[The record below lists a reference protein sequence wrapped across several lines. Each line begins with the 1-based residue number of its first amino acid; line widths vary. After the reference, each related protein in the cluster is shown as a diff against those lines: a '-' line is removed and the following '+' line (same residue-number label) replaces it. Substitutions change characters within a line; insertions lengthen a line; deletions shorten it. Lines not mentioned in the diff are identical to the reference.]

1 MDYSPRDYYKAV
13 EAIIWAGREAAD
25 ARLVSA
31 SGGNIS
37 ARLGGSRYCVISCSG
52 SWLARLS
59 VEDFVV
65 LDVENQAVI
74 DGSTKPSSEY
84 KVHTMTY
91 AARPD
96 VRAVVHLHP
105 QWTVLARALD
115 IATQPLT
122 LDHFS
127 YLGEIR
133 YVPLSPNGSDQLG
146 QDVAAA
152 AANGS
157 DVIVLDH
164 HGSACLGDDIA
175 MAYRRSLNLEEAA
188 RASVITSLAG
198 HSPINFPAELAR
210 PHA

>member
-1 MDYSPRDYYKAV
+1 MHYSPRDYYKAV
-13 EAIIWAGREAAD
+13 EAIIWAGREAAG

-37 ARLGGSRYCVISCSG
+37 ARLGDSGYCVITCSG
-52 SWLARLS
+52 SWLGQLS
-59 VEDFVV
+59 VDDFVV

-74 DGSTKPSSEY
+74 DGSAKPSSEY

-115 IATQPLT
+115 VATKPLT

-127 YLGEIR
+127 YLGDIG
-133 YVPLSPNGSDQLG
+133 YVSFAPNGSDQLG

-152 AANGS
+152 AAAGS
-157 DVIVLDH
+157 DAIVLDH
-164 HGSACLGDDIA
+164 HGSACLGEDIP
-175 MAYRRSLNLEEAA
+175 MAFRRSLNLEEAA
-188 RASVITSLAG
+188 RASVITALAG
-198 HSPINFPAELAR
+198 HPPINFPAELAR